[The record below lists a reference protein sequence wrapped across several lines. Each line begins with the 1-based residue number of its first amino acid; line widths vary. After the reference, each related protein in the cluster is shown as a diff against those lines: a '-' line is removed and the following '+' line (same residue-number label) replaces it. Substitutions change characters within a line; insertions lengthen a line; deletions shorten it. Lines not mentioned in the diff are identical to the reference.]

1 MIKIN
6 QMEILEL
13 KHSITE
19 MKKKSLGKINQNV
32 KRQKKESIKLKEDYR
47 AHNLKISREKNK
59 GN

>member
-1 MIKIN
+1 
-6 QMEILEL
+6 MEILEL

-32 KRQKKESIKLKEDYR
+32 KRQKKESIKFKEDYR